1 SNFTFQ
7 LNGAADGIAFV
18 VQGYGPGLLGAYGSG
33 LGYAGIT
40 RSAAVKFDLHD
51 DAGEGPDSTGL
62 VTNGA
67 WPTGPAVDLRGTGID
82 WHGGHVFAAALAY
95 DGAALR
101 VTITDTATGASASQR
116 YAVDL
121 PGLVGA
127 PTAYVG
133 FTGAT
138 GGYAATQDILNWTF
152 HSGTT
157 PPPPVPTAPWVVS
170 PASAS
175 PAAVSGTTTALHVLG
190 GDAAGEAGLTY

>member
-1 SNFTFQ
+1 MTKAKDRFEDAKPYVKRAIQDEELRESLRSAFTTARVGITAFSSNFTFQ

-18 VQGYGPGLLGAYGSG
+18 VQGYGPGLLGAYGGG

-82 WHGGHVFAAALAY
+82 WHSGHVFAAALSY

-138 GGYAATQDILNWTF
+138 GGYAATQDILSWTYN
-152 HSGTT
+152 S
-157 PPPPVPTAPWVVS
+157 
-170 PASAS
+170 
-175 PAAVSGTTTALHVLG
+175 L
-190 GDAAGEAGLTY
+190 